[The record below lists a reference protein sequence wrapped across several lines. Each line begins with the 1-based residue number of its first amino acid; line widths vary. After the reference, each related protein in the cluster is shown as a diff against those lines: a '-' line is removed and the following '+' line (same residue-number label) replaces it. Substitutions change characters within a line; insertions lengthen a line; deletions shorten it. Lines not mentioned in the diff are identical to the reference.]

1 MRSKAVWALLA
12 LNLLLLA
19 SLLGQ
24 YVRPNAAYAQVP
36 RPSDYVMIP
45 GESVGANSGIVFII
59 DTQNGLLGARTYDG
73 ARIID
78 MVPPIDLNRI
88 FNNGGGAGGGGV
100 RAR

>member
-12 LNLLLLA
+12 LNAVLLA

-45 GESVGANSGIVFII
+45 GDSVGASSGFVYII
-59 DTQNGLLGARTYDG
+59 DTQNGLLGVRAVDG
-73 ARIID
+73 GRIVD
-78 MVPPIDLNRI
+78 MTPPIDLSRY
-88 FNNGGGAGGGGV
+88 FSK
-100 RAR
+100 R